1 MIVFL
6 QGRVDTPPED
16 DGVWV
21 QTPRDRIRARAL
33 APIEPVETGAEVIV
47 VVASVHVGVTAHEF
61 AVVLGAWAPGLPDP
75 SDPAGL
81 ASTPVVLLPDGRAE
95 PIAVAGAGRA
105 GRDPDVIRLDGSA
118 PALGLALLRARASGA
133 EVVVV
138 APADGRQLDL
148 VRVLGGRAV
157 LALPLTDPDSVRSW
171 LGAAEL
177 DADIPIP
184 VGLRDVVRRAIGP
197 LHLEDVHQLV
207 EVDPSPAFDAAG
219 RNAED
224 ASIAE
229 LAAGSAGVLAGRIAA
244 GNRRWRAAL
253 EP

>member
-1 MIVFL
+1 MIVYL
-6 QGRVDTPPED
+6 RGRVDARPEV

-21 QTPRDRIRARAL
+21 QTPRDRIHARAL
-33 APIEPVETGAEVIV
+33 VPIEPVEAGEEVL
-47 VVASVHVGVTAHEF
+47 VAVTSVDVGVSAHQF
-61 AVVLGAWAPGLPDP
+61 AVVLGTWPPGSDL

-81 ASTPVVLLPDGRAE
+81 ASNPVVLLSDGRAA
-95 PIAVAGAGRA
+95 PIAIAGVERA
-105 GRDPDVIRLDGSA
+105 GRDPIVVRLDGSA
-118 PALGLALLRARASGA
+118 PALGLALLRARAAGA

-138 APADGRQLDL
+138 SPADGRHLDL

-157 LALPLTDPDSVRSW
+157 LALPSVDPDVVRSW

-177 DADIPIP
+177 DPALPIP
-184 VGLRDVVRRAIGP
+184 VRARDAVRQGIGP

-219 RNAED
+219 RSAQD